1 MPKWADSNTKETG
14 SGLMLLEWGQKKLLL
29 MDTEFLLKMIKIKS
43 SKLLSKGTE
52 IHGGNQTLFKKK
64 PLQRFRLWWLKRNIS
79 EKISVSKSRSYS
91 FRPT

>member
-52 IHGGNQTLFKKK
+52 IY
-64 PLQRFRLWWLKRNIS
+64 RR
-79 EKISVSKSRSYS
+79 
-91 FRPT
+91 